1 MERDYH
7 LEAGLLRLRNKE
19 KEKALDMSAPERYL
33 QLVEIYLQLLITFEN
48 VKSSQELLTV

>member
-7 LEAGLLRLRNKE
+7 LEAGLLRSRNKD